1 MGMKKAA
8 AAGIVALLCA
18 GAAACGSSSSTT
30 SKTASATTSSAAA
43 ATTSSST
50 AAATTTAA
58 TAGSKS
64 PITFSVISWKL
75 PGSDILT
82 AFSAGA
88 QAAAK
93 QINASGG
100 FGGHPVSL
108 NVCNSMLEQAAA
120 TACAHSTIAAHPV
133 AMFGC
138 DLYWFA
144 AGLPVYSAAHIPS
157 VNCPNAPTDF
167 TNPYSFGVN
176 ASAIGEDRAIAK
188 YACSQPSIKTFVTIV
203 YDDPADHL
211 LFGTAEQPVLKAC
224 GKTAVAVYFPETAT
238 DVATYT
244 QKVIQ
249 AKPDFVLIN
258 ASDVAVIQIYKA
270 LGQGGIPASHIATP
284 DNNFTYQDISQAHG
298 ALTGGIAIADY
309 APWSDTSDLAVAAY
323 MQALQG
329 STVDPRNATVEWGYS
344 DLMFLYNV
352 AKEIGFSDFNSS
364 TLQHFLSTKSFSIPL
379 STGAFINPGPTG
391 VPQAKQPYV
400 RLTQW
405 TGSEFKFVTGR
416 INGY

>member
-8 AAGIVALLCA
+8 VAAVVGMLCVA
-18 GAAACGSSSSTT
+18 AAACGSSSTSTT
-30 SKTASATTSSAAA
+30 STTTTS
-43 ATTSSST
+43 
-50 AAATTTAA
+50 AAATTTSSSSAAASTTAA
-58 TAGSKS
+58 TTASKS
-64 PITFSVISWKL
+64 PITFAVVSWKL

-100 FGGHPVSL
+100 FGGRPVTL
-108 NVCNSMLEQAAA
+108 DVCNSMLEVAAA

-138 DLYWFA
+138 DLYWFS
-144 AGLPVYSAAHIPS
+144 AGLPVYSAAKIPS
-157 VNCPNAPTDF
+157 LNCPNAPTDF

-203 YDDPADHL
+203 YDDPADHAIY
-211 LFGTAEQPVLKAC
+211 GTAEQPVLKAC
-224 GKTAVAVYFPETAT
+224 GKTSMAVFFPETAT

-258 ASDVAVIQIYKA
+258 ASDVQVIQIYKA
-270 LGQGGIPASHIATP
+270 LEQGGIPASHIATP
-284 DNNFTYQDISQAHG
+284 DNNFTYQDISQAGG
-298 ALTGGIAIADY
+298 ALDGGIAIADY
-309 APWSDTSDLAVAAY
+309 APWSDTSDPAVAAY
-323 MQALQG
+323 KQALQG
-329 STVDPRNATVEWGYS
+329 STVDPRNASVEWGYS

-352 AKEIGFSDFNSS
+352 AKQIGFSSFNSS
-364 TLQHFLSTKSFSIPL
+364 TLQQFLSTKSFPIPL
-379 STGAFINPGPTG
+379 STGAFTNPGPTG
-391 VPQAKQPYV
+391 APQAKQPYV